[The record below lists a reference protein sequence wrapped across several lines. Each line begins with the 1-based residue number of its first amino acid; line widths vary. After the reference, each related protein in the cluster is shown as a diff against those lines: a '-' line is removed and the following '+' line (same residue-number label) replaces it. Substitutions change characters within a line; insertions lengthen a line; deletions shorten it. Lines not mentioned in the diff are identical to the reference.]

1 MFKKS
6 FSLLL
11 CIVVLIATITVAPV
25 SATGT
30 GDDALAS
37 FVSGMGIM
45 GGYPD
50 GSFGFDNYVSRGE
63 FSKIVVASSKYR
75 NAVASSITVSPFS
88 DVPFSH
94 WAAPYVRVASV
105 NGYITGY
112 VDATF
117 KPDNPVYCEEAVNVA
132 LKMLGYTS
140 EDFGSAWP
148 YGQLGLAANL
158 NLTNGVSAVA
168 GQYMTRRDVAQL
180 MYNLMNIKKK
190 GTNEKYISD
199 LDCIFTEDVVILST
213 DGSQVVTNSG
223 KYDIYK
229 SFDSSLVGKQG
240 DMIVNDGNVMIAFV
254 PDSVNVEKYAVYSKV
269 DGAVVTYR
277 NGALSQIEISDS
289 TTAYYNSSKS
299 TYGAV
304 KSNIAMGDVIYV
316 KKNSS
321 GNVEYVTVESGSLKG
336 PYTVTSNQWYNVFGS
351 TDGATVMRDGVK
363 VGLNDVKTYDVA
375 YYSPDL
381 NIIFTYSKKVTGVY
395 QNASPNTDNPESITV
410 SGTEYK
416 LESAGAFNA
425 VSSSG
430 SFRPGDTIT
439 LLIGR
444 GGAVADVVSPNSS
457 SYSVVGYLIGS
468 GNKEFTNLNG
478 DAYTANYITIATVS
492 GEESEY
498 ETNKKYDDKVGQV
511 MAVKFKD
518 GVATATPLSKT
529 AGVYGT
535 VSYSDKKIGNIKVS
549 DSVNIIDV
557 VKSDDS
563 TVGGW
568 AKVFLQRIDGLE
580 LKENDILY
588 YEKNSSGE
596 VISLILDDVTG
607 DAYEYGIVTKAET
620 RTGQNSYSGKYT
632 VDVDGREYNHS
643 LSAIYNGISTGQPV
657 KVVMQN
663 GNIATISALPA
674 LSQTITDITSTTVTA
689 GGTVY
694 TISPDVTVYTRTADY
709 QFMTTPFSEVSEHDK
724 GSIKVF
730 FDKSPSKGGQVRLIV
745 LR

>member
-1 MFKKS
+1 MLKKC
-6 FSLLL
+6 FGLLL
-11 CIVVLIATITVAPV
+11 CVGILIAVCTVAPV
-25 SATGT
+25 SAATA
-30 GDDALAS
+30 DDTALES

-45 GGYPD
+45 AGYPD

-63 FSKIVVASSKYR
+63 FSKIAVAASKYR
-75 NAVASSITVSPFS
+75 NSVASSITVSPFS
-88 DVPFSH
+88 DVPYSH

-105 NGYITGY
+105 NGYVNGY

-148 YGQLGLAANL
+148 YGQMGLAANL
-158 NLTNGVSAVA
+158 NLTDGIDASV
-168 GQYMTRRDVAQL
+168 GQYMTRRDVARL
-180 MYNLMNIKKK
+180 MYNLMNTKKK
-190 GTNEKYISD
+190 GSNEKYIAD
-199 LDCIFTEDVVILST
+199 LDCTFAEDVVVLST
-213 DGSQVVTNSG
+213 DGAQVVTDSG
-223 KYDIYK
+223 KYNIYK
-229 SFDSSLVGKQG
+229 TFDSSFVGKQG
-240 DMIVNDGNVMIAFV
+240 DMIVKDGNIMVAFV
-254 PDSVNVEKYAVYSKV
+254 PDSANVEKYAVYSKV

-277 NGALSQIEISDS
+277 NGALSQLEISDS
-289 TTAYYNSSKS
+289 DTAYYNSAKT

-304 KSNIAMGDVIYV
+304 KSSIAMGDVIYV
-316 KKNSS
+316 KKNAS
-321 GNVEYVTVESGSLKG
+321 GNIEYVTIESGSLKG
-336 PYTVTSNQWYNVFGS
+336 PYTVLTSQWYNAFGS

-363 VGLNDVKTYDVA
+363 VSIDDVKTYDVA

-395 QNASPNTDNPESITV
+395 QSASPNTDNPESITV

-416 LESAGAFNA
+416 LESANAFNA

-430 SFRPGDTIT
+430 SFRPGDTVT

-444 GGAVADVVSPNSS
+444 SGAVADVVSPNNS

-468 GNKEFTNLNG
+468 GNKEFTNING
-478 DAYTANYITIATVS
+478 DSYTSNYITVVTVS

-498 ETNKKYDDKVGQV
+498 VTNKKYDDKVGQV
-511 MAVKFKD
+511 VTVKFTD
-518 GVATATPLSKT
+518 GVATATPVSKT

-535 VSYSDKKIGNIKVS
+535 VSYSGKKIGNTKIS

-557 VKSDDS
+557 VKSDDG

-568 AKVFLQRIDGLE
+568 ASVFLQRIDGLE

-620 RTGQNSYSGKYT
+620 RTGKNSYSGSYT
-632 VDVDGREYNHS
+632 VDVNGKEYNHS
-643 LSAIYNGISTGQPV
+643 ISAIYNGISTGQPV
-657 KVVMQN
+657 KVVMRN
-663 GNIATISALPA
+663 GNISTISALPM
-674 LSQTITDITSTTVTA
+674 LSQTVTDITSTTVTA

-694 TISPDVTVYTRTADY
+694 TVSPDVTVYTRTSDY
-709 QFMTTPFSEVSEHDK
+709 QYMTTPFSEAEEHAK
-724 GSIKVF
+724 GSVKVF